1 MGIRD
6 GLHAPCNK
14 VKINDLLLGLH
25 DELMEILFLKL
36 ALLFKTNLLLQHQSE
51 SSQPVLVLKW
61 MTVFGIQDNLLASNL
76 W

>member
-1 MGIRD
+1 LGIRD

-14 VKINDLLLGLH
+14 VKMNDLLLRFH
-25 DELMEILFLKL
+25 DELMEILLLKL
-36 ALLFKTNLLLQHQSE
+36 TLLFKTNLLLQHQSE

-61 MTVFGIQDNLLASNL
+61 VAVFGIQDNLLASNL